1 MTKSRFILHYLLL
14 NKYAYLFAIF
24 CILIVNWLQVEI
36 PRYIQQA
43 IDLFGDQSEASRQ
56 ELFGYDRSCSGG
68 IKGIARSGEFSYRC
82 NAWRALSL
90 SQKKE

>member
-56 ELFGYDRSCSGG
+56 ELFG
-68 IKGIARSGEFSYRC
+68 
-82 NAWRALSL
+82 
-90 SQKKE
+90 